1 MATKSAKKKPK
12 KERLTRGK
20 LIGKIDRLVSIY
32 VRYGSAVKRNGK
44 FYCTCVSCGKEFPIE
59 KIDCGHFVQRGCLP
73 LRFDMAD
80 VAPECLTGEAPLMLS
95 NRKKILQKDVKVG
108 DMIIGHDDGHEIIT
122 RVDYVEKVKSPIIRI
137 ELKDGRSFRGSP
149 NHKVLTTKGYMKLSD
164 IEKCIAL
171 GGACD
176 IITI

>member
-73 LRFDMAD
+73 LRFDMTD
-80 VAPECLTGEAPLMLS
+80 VAPECQACNRYRDDHLVGYADWLIKHRGMKEFKRLVKTKQDWKDGKIKPFKMDELKKIYNDNLKEVRKIEKKWNIKLIPA
-95 NRKKILQKDVKVG
+95 NRK
-108 DMIIGHDDGHEIIT
+108 
-122 RVDYVEKVKSPIIRI
+122 
-137 ELKDGRSFRGSP
+137 EL
-149 NHKVLTTKGYMKLSD
+149 
-164 IEKCIAL
+164 
-171 GGACD
+171 
-176 IITI
+176 